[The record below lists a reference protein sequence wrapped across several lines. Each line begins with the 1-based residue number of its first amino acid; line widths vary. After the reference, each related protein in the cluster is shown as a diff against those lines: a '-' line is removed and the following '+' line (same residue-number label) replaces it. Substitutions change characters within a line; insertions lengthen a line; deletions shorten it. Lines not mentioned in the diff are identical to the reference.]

1 MPKQLACPKCRGFMH
16 VHTNYQEC
24 VFRCLN
30 CGLYVDVIYKDGIP
44 DVKSNHIIQRRED
57 D

>member
-1 MPKQLACPKCRGFMH
+1 MPKQLACPKCRGFMY
-16 VHTNYQEC
+16 VHNNYHEP

-44 DVKSNHIIQRRED
+44 NVKSNHIIQRRED